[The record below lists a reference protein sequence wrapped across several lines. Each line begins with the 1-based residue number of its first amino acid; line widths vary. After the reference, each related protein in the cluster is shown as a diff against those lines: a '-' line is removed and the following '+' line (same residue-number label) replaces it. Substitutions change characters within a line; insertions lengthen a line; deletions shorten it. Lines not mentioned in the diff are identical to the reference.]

1 MAFDVLETAADT
13 RYRYSGSS
21 TNWSSRGSV
30 DSLPEFPDPGGDLAV
45 ANVRNGPSHKPH
57 GSVDVDQ

>member
-1 MAFDVLETAADT
+1 MAFDVFETAADT

-30 DSLPEFPDPGGDLAV
+30 DSLPEFHDPGGDLAV
-45 ANVRNGPSHKPH
+45 ADLGRPEEIGKIFA
-57 GSVDVDQ
+57 GFQQ